1 MLPELGQFALIL
13 ALLLALAQCTLP
25 LLGAWRGNAA
35 LIATARPIAS
45 GQFVFVALAFGV
57 LTYAFLTQDFSVKY
71 VAQNSNLAL
80 PWYYRFSA
88 VWGAHEGSLLLWVLI
103 LNVWTLA
110 LAAFSRRLPDAFIA
124 RVLGVLGFVSL
135 GFLAFTIFTSN
146 PFARH
151 LPALANGADLNPIL
165 QDPGLII
172 HPPMLYMGYVGFSV
186 AFAFAIAALLGGE
199 LDVAWIRWAR
209 PWTNVAWAFLT
220 LGITLGSWWA
230 YYVLGWGGWWF
241 WDPVENASFMPWLV
255 GTALIHSQ
263 AVTEKRGSFRAW
275 TLLLSIFAFSLS
287 LLGTFLVRS
296 GVLTSV
302 HAFASD
308 PKRGLF
314 ILAFLTLVVGGSLT
328 IYALR
333 APKVAGGK
341 PFQML
346 SRETLL
352 LINNLLFACAA
363 AMVLLGTL
371 YPLIGD
377 ALGVGRISVGPPYF
391 GFMFVLLMLPVVLLI
406 PCGPFFRWAAGDW
419 RATLRA
425 LAPAFALAVVCAPS
439 AWLLV
444 GSLSVRGIAGV
455 AASLWVG
462 IGIALY
468 ALKRWREA
476 PRGRRYTPE
485 MLGMIVVSDVRMTPG
500 ETKTI
505 AGLDFTFKGVAPAQ
519 GPNFRAEQGV
529 IEVSRDGKVIST
541 LNPQKRQYS
550 GNAPVQTK
558 ADIQPGLFRDVYV
571 ALGESLDPSTGSGQT
586 TGAWAVRIYVKPF
599 VRWIWLG
606 GLLMMLGGFV
616 AATDRRFRRLPER
629 TDATPAEA
637 QHFSSFKG
645 EAGRGMVSI
654 REATA
659 TPSPPNVAKLGHP
672 GLAKQPVPPHPASGA
687 SRRASESLANA
698 PESPLEGE
706 GFKAADG
713 APA

>member
-13 ALLLALAQCTLP
+13 ALLLALAQCVLP
-25 LLGAWRGNAA
+25 LLGAWRGNPA
-35 LIATARPIAS
+35 LIATARPIAT
-45 GQFVFVALAFGV
+45 GQFVFVTLAFGV
-57 LTYAFLTQDFSVKY
+57 LSCAFLTQDFSVAY

-103 LNVWTLA
+103 LNVWTFA
-110 LAAFSRRLPDAFIA
+110 LANFSRHLPDAFIA

-135 GFLAFTIFTSN
+135 GFLAFTLFTSN

-151 LPALANGADLNPIL
+151 LPALADGVDLNPIL
-165 QDPGLII
+165 QDPGLIM

-314 ILAFLTLVVGGSLT
+314 ILAFLTIVVGGSLT

-391 GFMFVLLMLPVVLLI
+391 GFMFPLLMLPVVLLI
-406 PCGPFFRWAAGDW
+406 PFGPFFRWAAGDW
-419 RATLRA
+419 RATLRTLTPALVLALLCA
-425 LAPAFALAVVCAPS
+425 LA

-444 GSLSVRGIAGV
+444 GALPLRGVAGV
-455 AASLWVG
+455 GACLWVG
-462 IGIALY
+462 TGIALY

-485 MLGMIVVSDVRMTPG
+485 MLGMICAHFGVAIFLAGVLVTEATSVESDLRMAPG
-500 ETKTI
+500 ETKNI
-505 AGLDFTFKGVAPAQ
+505 AGIDFTFKGVAPAQ

-529 IEVSRDGKVIST
+529 IEVSRDGRLIAT

-550 GNAPVQTK
+550 GNAPVQTR
-558 ADIQPGLFRDVYV
+558 ADIRPGVFRDIYV
-571 ALGESLDPSTGSGQT
+571 ALGESLDDK
-586 TGAWAVRIYVKPF
+586 GAWAVRIYVKPF
-599 VRWIWLG
+599 VRWIWFG
-606 GLLMMLGGFV
+606 GLMMMLGGFV
-616 AATDRRFRRLPER
+616 AAADRRFRILPTR
-629 TDATPAEA
+629 
-637 QHFSSFKG
+637 G
-645 EAGRGMVSI
+645 EAPAPSAAPSAL
-654 REATA
+654 ATGA
-659 TPSPPNVAKLGHP
+659 
-672 GLAKQPVPPHPASGA
+672 LAP
-687 SRRASESLANA
+687 
-698 PESPLEGE
+698 
-706 GFKAADG
+706 
-713 APA
+713 